1 MAVTPIIIPL
11 EEPVTVGTGDN
22 EKTYKELVFARKL
35 KGKDL
40 IAMDAV
46 QGNTKKAFAMYASM
60 AGVPLAVMM
69 EIDSDTFEDLALE
82 VAPLMGKRAM
92 KHLKAAQA
100 EAEGK
105 DEGDE
110 PTVN

>member
-1 MAVTPIIIPL
+1 MTVNPVVITL
-11 EEPVTVGTGDN
+11 EEPITIGEGDKAVTY
-22 EKTYKELVFARKL
+22 EKLTFARKL

-60 AGVPLAVMM
+60 ADVPLQLMM
-69 EIDSDTFEDLALE
+69 ELDTDAFEEVALG
-82 VAPLMGKRAM
+82 VAPLMGKRGLAM
-92 KHLKAAQA
+92 LKEAQA
-100 EAEGK
+100 DAEGK
-105 DEGDE
+105 DE